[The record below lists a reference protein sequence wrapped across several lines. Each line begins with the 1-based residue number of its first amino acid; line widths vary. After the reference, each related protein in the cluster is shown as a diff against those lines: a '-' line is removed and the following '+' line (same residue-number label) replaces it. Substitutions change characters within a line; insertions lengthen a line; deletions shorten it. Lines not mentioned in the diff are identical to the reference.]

1 MKKLLVLLVM
11 IVLLGG
17 CGAEKNTPPLP
28 DLNFTGNI
36 SVTYNNFDMKCTI
49 ENILADKCTVTV
61 TEPEI
66 LSGLTVCFEN
76 GVSTFSF
83 QDVSYDIDSSLSRRI
98 EFVSAFSESVKKIM
112 SSAECQKLENGNW
125 LYTGASDFGKFF
137 LVQDETS
144 GYPVSFRIPESGL
157 SVTFNDMKPIEDKGG

>member
-1 MKKLLVLLVM
+1 M
-11 IVLLGG
+11 IILLGG

-49 ENILADKCTVTV
+49 ENVLADKCTVTV

-83 QDVSYDIDSSLSRRI
+83 QDIVYNIDPSLSQRV
-98 EFVSAFSESVKKIM
+98 EFVSVFSESVKKIL
-112 SSAECQKLENGNW
+112 SSSEYKKLENGNW
-125 LYTGASDFGKFF
+125 LYTGVSDFGKFL
-137 LVQDETS
+137 LVQDITS
-144 GYPVSFRIPESGL
+144 GYPISFRIPEAGL
-157 SVTFNDMKPIEDKGG
+157 SITFSDMIPIHDDGG